1 MTDKDKKERKASGPP
16 PLEPLTGPARRE
28 ARRMRR
34 AKGEKASF
42 YRSLALLG
50 TIGWLIVGPMLVG
63 TFAGRWL
70 DHRFDHGVTWTL
82 GGAFA
87 GLALGGWM
95 AWRRLVE
102 SEEEEI
108 REEAMQDSDDE
119 EEGQK

>member
-1 MTDKDKKERKASGPP
+1 MTDKDKKARDDGGPP
-16 PLEPLTGPARRE
+16 PLEPLIGPARRE
-28 ARRMRR
+28 AERQRRGR
-34 AKGEKASF
+34 GEKASF

-50 TIGWLIVGPMLVG
+50 SIGWLIVGPMLLG

-108 REEAMQDSDDE
+108 RDESAQESDDE
-119 EEGQK
+119 PGERE